1 MKKRLIL
8 NLPTFEDERGFLTVV
23 EDFLPFS
30 IARIYWIYGVKGK
43 TRGGHRHKKTRQ
55 GLVSISGEVKLN
67 INNGHE
73 KVSITLDNPSTCLI
87 IEPEDWHTMTLHKNS
102 ILIVF
107 ASHKY
112 NKEDYIFT
120 PYKN

>member
-1 MKKRLIL
+1 M
-8 NLPTFEDERGFLTVV
+8 NLPTFEDERGSLTVL
-23 EDFLPFS
+23 EGLLPFP
-30 IARIYWIYGVKGK
+30 IVRTYWIYGVNGK
-43 TRGGHRHKKTRQ
+43 KRGGHRHKKTRQ
-55 GLVSISGEVKLN
+55 GLFSLSGEVKLN

-73 KVSITLDNPSTCLI
+73 KVSLTLDDPSTCLI
-87 IEPEDWHTMTLHKNS
+87 IEPEDWHTMTLDKNS
-102 ILIVF
+102 ILLVF

>member
-1 MKKRLIL
+1 MKKRIIL

-30 IARIYWIYGVKGK
+30 IARIYWIYGVEGK

-67 INNGHE
+67 INNGYE
-73 KVSITLDNPSTCLI
+73 DFSLTLNNPSTCII
-87 IEPEDWHTMTLHKNS
+87 IEPEDWHTMTLNKDS

-112 NKEDYIFT
+112 NKDDYIYT